1 MYRKKQKRPF
11 TIFDASKSNGWVYV
25 LGLHEVGSGDA
36 QAQLDLLKEMVGDV
50 NEFAKKYFSEN
61 FFSSVKNLMSD
72 RCNTQKKFNKLFI
85 DYRSTVLPKIKSN
98 WNELSEDEK
107 AKHLNVHQYFC
118 GLHFLVAL
126 ADTSEACLKLWEG
139 TVFQDPKE
147 VGALSHGSYSNGE
160 SGPLR
165 LIRTICKLVQERG
178 CEKSGRMVT
187 FSTFLKESHN
197 IISLPLYPFLGNR
210 FNILFLNGA
219 GVFYLYNYLIE
230 FLENVS
236 LDNKLMSAAF
246 YDLHVLAYK
255 VACQALGLIDKL
267 VTGPLWRTMVKEKEV
282 LDMSLHYQKMYD
294 FFKQCAAD
302 PSLFLDGTNLPFP
315 DLIIEDDR
323 LTALL
328 NIESDEEGLMLKQC
342 LSLIFA
348 GFVTVSERMLEDHL
362 IGGKYSEPNEELR
375 RESMGVP
382 TTNANPERDFG
393 ILDRL
398 MKLKPKALDIIYEGM
413 IMFTRNNTSKWR
425 DSLSKEELT
434 KAMKF
439 ARESKS
445 KQKQLY
451 YQRKI
456 AIHQTRAEKLQSS
469 IEEKRKKELAQSA
482 EKEKLT
488 HQIEEIGDL
497 WSSEKVA
504 KEKLSSFKTEK
515 EKRAALK
522 TQLIF
527 RQKVLGTNCDK
538 NLFYMSSKGNIR
550 SSEELLENLKKVIGA
565 SSYNY
570 IEPDKNVNYSLPIV
584 IPPEKLNEQKQKI
597 CDKGKRNAAQQ
608 DYVAKKKKKWM
619 IKSMSQ

>member
-1 MYRKKQKRPF
+1 
-11 TIFDASKSNGWVYV
+11 
-25 LGLHEVGSGDA
+25 
-36 QAQLDLLKEMVGDV
+36 
-50 NEFAKKYFSEN
+50 
-61 FFSSVKNLMSD
+61 MSD

-126 ADTSEACLKLWEG
+126 ADTSEACLKVWEG

-187 FSTFLKESHN
+187 FSTFLKESYN
-197 IISLPLYPFLGNR
+197 IINLPLYPFLGNR

-230 FLENVS
+230 FLDNVS

-413 IMFTRNNTSKWR
+413 IMFTRNNTCKWE
-425 DSLSKEELT
+425 DSISREE
-434 KAMKF
+434 
-439 ARESKS
+439 
-445 KQKQLY
+445 
-451 YQRKI
+451 
-456 AIHQTRAEKLQSS
+456 
-469 IEEKRKKELAQSA
+469 
-482 EKEKLT
+482 
-488 HQIEEIGDL
+488 
-497 WSSEKVA
+497 
-504 KEKLSSFKTEK
+504 
-515 EKRAALK
+515 
-522 TQLIF
+522 
-527 RQKVLGTNCDK
+527 
-538 NLFYMSSKGNIR
+538 
-550 SSEELLENLKKVIGA
+550 
-565 SSYNY
+565 
-570 IEPDKNVNYSLPIV
+570 
-584 IPPEKLNEQKQKI
+584 
-597 CDKGKRNAAQQ
+597 
-608 DYVAKKKKKWM
+608 
-619 IKSMSQ
+619 

>member
-1 MYRKKQKRPF
+1 MR
-11 TIFDASKSNGWVYV
+11 
-25 LGLHEVGSGDA
+25 EVGSGDA
-36 QAQLDLLKEMVGDV
+36 QAQLDLLKEVVGDV
-50 NEFAKKYFSEN
+50 NEFAKKDFSEK

-85 DYRSTVLPKIKSN
+85 DYRSTVLPKIQSN

-139 TVFQDPKE
+139 TVFQDLKE
-147 VGALSHGSYSNGE
+147 VGAVSHGSYSNGE

-197 IISLPLYPFLGNR
+197 IITLPLYPFLENR

-282 LDMSLHYQKMYD
+282 LDISVHYQKMYD

-328 NIESDEEGLMLKQC
+328 NIELDEEGLMLKQC
-342 LSLIFA
+342 FSLIFA
-348 GFVTVSERMLEDHL
+348 GFVTVGERMLEDHL

-413 IMFTRNNTSKWR
+413 IKFTRNSTSK
-425 DSLSKEELT
+425 
-434 KAMKF
+434 
-439 ARESKS
+439 
-445 KQKQLY
+445 
-451 YQRKI
+451 
-456 AIHQTRAEKLQSS
+456 
-469 IEEKRKKELAQSA
+469 
-482 EKEKLT
+482 
-488 HQIEEIGDL
+488 
-497 WSSEKVA
+497 
-504 KEKLSSFKTEK
+504 
-515 EKRAALK
+515 
-522 TQLIF
+522 
-527 RQKVLGTNCDK
+527 
-538 NLFYMSSKGNIR
+538 
-550 SSEELLENLKKVIGA
+550 
-565 SSYNY
+565 
-570 IEPDKNVNYSLPIV
+570 
-584 IPPEKLNEQKQKI
+584 
-597 CDKGKRNAAQQ
+597 
-608 DYVAKKKKKWM
+608 
-619 IKSMSQ
+619 